1 MQRLLC
7 SALLLTAAVLH
18 VHGKVEVSLLQQP
31 AAKYLKPHDEAQDDL
46 GAVDLTAVV
55 TALLSVSP
63 VVHID
68 AETSE
73 QVRSSVFMT

>member
-18 VHGKVEVSLLQQP
+18 VHGKVEISFLQQP
-31 AAKYLKPHDEAQDDL
+31 AGKYLKPHHEARGDL

-55 TALLSVSP
+55 TALLSVAP
-63 VVHID
+63 LVHID
-68 AETSE
+68 AGTSE
-73 QVRSSVFMT
+73 QVIPSILVF